1 MLSFRNALI
10 LNLRGKYIDL
20 RGILSISVQS
30 LQHLMLIF
38 RNALILNLRS
48 KYINLR
54 GKLSISAQSLRH
66 LMLSFRNALLCRL
79 RIQNLRGKYIDLQGI
94 LSISAA
100 FKFLLTS
107 TCIMAVPS
115 KNYKDVTVFNIS
127 SVSYFFLLQSFSP
140 QYCYSGLPH
149 HAYYCENSFIS
160 PCIGF

>member
-1 MLSFRNALI
+1 MLSFKNALI
-10 LNLRGKYIDL
+10 QNLCGKYIDL
-20 RGILSISVQS
+20 RGILSISAQS
-30 LQHLMLIF
+30 LRHLMLSY
-38 RNALILNLRS
+38 RNSLIQNLCG
-48 KYINLR
+48 KYIDLR
-54 GKLSISAQSLRH
+54 GILSISAQSLRH
-66 LMLSFRNALLCRL
+66 VMLSFRNALLCRL
-79 RIQNLRGKYIDLQGI
+79 RIQNLHGKYIDLRGI

-107 TCIMAVPS
+107 TCIMTVSS

-149 HAYYCENSFIS
+149 HAYYCENYFIS